1 VTANPAAAVRPGWN
15 TGRVTVDDPRLPAS
29 VAGLLRAGASFA
41 YVHGSRARGAARA
54 DSDLDL
60 AAWWV
65 SEPPAPFE
73 VDLPV
78 GVDLLVLNTA
88 PLELRG
94 RVAVEGILV
103 LETDARARVLW
114 ESTTRKIWFD
124 ERPRFERAHRE
135 FAEALAAGR
144 LG

>member
-1 VTANPAAAVRPGWN
+1 
-15 TGRVTVDDPRLPAS
+15 VTVDDARLPPA
-29 VAGLLRAGASFA
+29 VEALLRSGAVFA

-60 AAWWV
+60 AAWW
-65 SEPPAPFE
+65 PGRAPAPFE
-73 VDLPV
+73 VDLPA
-78 GVDLLVLNTA
+78 GVDLLVLNSA

-94 RVAVEGILV
+94 RVAAEGIVV
-103 LETDARARVLW
+103 LEADARARVLW

-135 FAEALAAGR
+135 FAAALASGR